1 MLISIF
7 KADGSRGGVLPATL
21 TLAPGIRQATDMLG
35 VRLLF
40 KKQMKYLEQQQD
52 EAKQAREEARRLRS
66 KMKNME
72 R

>member
-1 MLISIF
+1 
-7 KADGSRGGVLPATL
+7 
-21 TLAPGIRQATDMLG
+21 
-35 VRLLF
+35 
-40 KKQMKYLEQQQD
+40 MKYLEQQQD